1 MQKNLDKFLWV
12 LLGGAIGDALWAPVE
27 FLSRGEFPWVDE
39 YLSNPEHDHYEWE
52 RTDDTAMTLLL
63 AESLIRKKKFD
74 IEDQLTNY
82 LKRWLSGYMGLR
94 DYPQGMGSQTLKM
107 LQAYLKYRQAKA
119 KGEKHHKPWEVDLS
133 GCDLDGN
140 GSLMRIGAIPLFYFD
155 NAEEAIFYA
164 GESSKATHNSDL
176 CIVAC
181 QYYTG
186 LIWSLLHWKDK
197 KEILKPDYSPIEG
210 YRTKHQVPKALQS
223 ILWGSYKEKSAE
235 ELETFG
241 YVSNSLEIALWWF
254 YHTEDFKSGME
265 MVVNLGGDSDTHACI
280 YGFLAGAYYGY
291 ETFPQARKEGLVDKD
306 RIIKIA
312 RNLFKLVK

>member
-1 MQKNLDKFLWV
+1 MQKDLNKFLWV

-119 KGEKHHKPWEVDLS
+119 RGEKHHKPWEVDLS

-155 NAEEAIFYA
+155 NVEEALLYA
-164 GESSKATHNSDL
+164 WESSKSTHNTDI
-176 CIVAC
+176 CIAAC
-181 QYYTG
+181 KFYTG
-186 LIWSLLHWKDK
+186 LIWAALHWVSK
-197 KEILKPDYSPIEG
+197 KEILKSDYSPVEWYWEKYPI
-210 YRTKHQVPKALQS
+210 PKALRS
-223 ILWGSYKEKSAE
+223 ITKGSYKEKTSE
-235 ELETFG
+235 ELDTIW
-241 YVSNSLEIALWWF
+241 YVANSLEIALRWF
-254 YHTEDFKSGME
+254 YNAEDFKSGME

-291 ETFPQARKEGLVDKD
+291 ESFPEAWKTGLADKE
-306 RIIKIA
+306 RIIKTA
-312 RNLFKLVK
+312 ETLFKMRR

>member
-63 AESLIRKKKFD
+63 AESLIRKKRFD

-140 GSLMRIGAIPLFYFD
+140 GSLMRIGAMMQRKLFSMQE
-155 NAEEAIFYA
+155 NQVKLRTILI
-164 GESSKATHNSDL
+164 SVLSLVSIILDL
-176 CIVAC
+176 FGRFCTERI
-181 QYYTG
+181 
-186 LIWSLLHWKDK
+186 K
-197 KEILKPDYSPIEG
+197 K
-210 YRTKHQVPKALQS
+210 
-223 ILWGSYKEKSAE
+223 KS
-235 ELETFG
+235 
-241 YVSNSLEIALWWF
+241 
-254 YHTEDFKSGME
+254 
-265 MVVNLGGDSDTHACI
+265 
-280 YGFLAGAYYGY
+280 
-291 ETFPQARKEGLVDKD
+291 
-306 RIIKIA
+306 
-312 RNLFKLVK
+312 